1 MEPPGVQQL
10 CWTNNSCLPLYRYYI
25 DDDGIIDAAN
35 KGGLGGEEGPASQP
49 ASSGK
54 LRMCQ

>member
-10 CWTNNSCLPLYRYYI
+10 WWTNNSCLPLYRYYI

-35 KGGLGGEEGPASQP
+35 KGGLGGEEGPASQ
-49 ASSGK
+49 
-54 LRMCQ
+54 LR